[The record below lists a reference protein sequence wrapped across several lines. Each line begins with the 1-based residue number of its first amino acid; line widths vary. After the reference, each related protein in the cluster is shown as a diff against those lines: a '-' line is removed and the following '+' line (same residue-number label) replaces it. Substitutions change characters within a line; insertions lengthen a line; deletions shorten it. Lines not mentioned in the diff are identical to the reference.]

1 MHDPLS
7 DVLRM
12 VRLSGGVFLSSEMT
26 APWSVAAAVTPV
38 ECLTFDLE
46 PRQIVAYHYVVE
58 GSMYIAVGM
67 LPPVKVSAG
76 EIVMLP
82 QNDRHVVSSA
92 PELPPMADRLILPP
106 PVDGISRLKF
116 GGDGERCHLLCG
128 FLSSDDFN
136 PLFATLPKLLK
147 IDVASLG
154 TGDWIESSMQFAVAE
169 LSQGRPASS
178 GIMSRL
184 SELLFV
190 EAVRT
195 FAGSATED
203 EASWLRA
210 ISDPKIGRVVST
222 MHRSI
227 SNDWTVEALARE
239 AGLSRTAFI
248 TRFAAATGLPPMAYL
263 KAWRLRAARIS
274 LAEGQQSVAQV
285 GYSVGYDSEEAFGRA
300 FKKEFGIAPGQYQK
314 GYRVGPG
321 QHAIPR
327 IEHRDHE
334 A

>member
-12 VRLSGGVFLSSEMT
+12 VRLSGGVFLSSELT
-26 APWSVAAAVTPV
+26 APWSVAAAVTPE

-46 PRQIVAYHYVVE
+46 PGQIVAYHYVVK

-82 QNDRHVVSSA
+82 RNDHHVVSSS
-92 PELPPMADRLILPP
+92 PELPPMVDRLVLPP
-106 PVDGISRLKF
+106 PVDGISHLKF
-116 GGDGERCHLLCG
+116 GGTGEACHLLCG
-128 FLSSDDFN
+128 FLSSNDFN
-136 PLFATLPKLLK
+136 PLFATLPRLLK
-147 IDVASLG
+147 INVASVG
-154 TGDWIESSMQFAVAE
+154 TGDWIESSMQFAISE

-178 GIMSRL
+178 SIMSRL

-190 EAVRT
+190 EAVRN
-195 FAGSATED
+195 FAATSAED
-203 EASWLRA
+203 ETSWLRA
-210 ISDPKIGRVVST
+210 IGDSQIGRVVSM

-227 SNDWTVEALARE
+227 SNDWSVEALARE

-248 TRFAAATGLPPMAYL
+248 TRFAAATGLPPMSYL
-263 KAWRLRAARIS
+263 KAWRLRTARIS
-274 LAEGQQSVAQV
+274 LAESQQTVAQV
-285 GYSVGYDSEEAFGRA
+285 GYSVGYDSEEAFSRA

-314 GYRVGPG
+314 RAG
-321 QHAIPR
+321 
-327 IEHRDHE
+327 
-334 A
+334 